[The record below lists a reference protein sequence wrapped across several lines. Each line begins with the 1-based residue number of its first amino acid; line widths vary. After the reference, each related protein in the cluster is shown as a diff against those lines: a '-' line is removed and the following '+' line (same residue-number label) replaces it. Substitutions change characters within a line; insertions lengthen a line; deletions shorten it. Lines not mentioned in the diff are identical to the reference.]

1 LPEVGTGDDQVV
13 NRRVLV
19 LLVATVVAL
28 VGGYAAYN
36 HMFSTTTSYANYSAP
51 AFEPGATDEQRIFQL
66 QSDLGN
72 AAAEMAQLQDMAT
85 KLQFGKMKAM
95 GRHLQ
100 EVAAELEPRLDEIED
115 PAARAMLTRGITGLR
130 TVGEGSQELDRDK
143 SMRGVNEV
151 LGAFDQLND
160 R

>member
-1 LPEVGTGDDQVV
+1 M

-115 PAARAMLTRGITGLR
+115 PASRAILTRGITGLR

>member
-1 LPEVGTGDDQVV
+1 MS
-13 NRRVLV
+13 RRLAI

-28 VGGYAAYN
+28 VGGYAAYTY
-36 HMFSTTTSYANYSAP
+36 MFATTTSYANYSAP
-51 AFEPGATDEQRIFQL
+51 AFEEGASDDQRVFQL

-72 AAAEMAQLQDMAT
+72 AAAEMAQLQDMAA
-85 KLQFGKMKAM
+85 KLQFGKMKSM

-100 EVAAELEPRLDEIED
+100 QVSEELEPRLDQIED
-115 PAARAMLTRGITGLR
+115 PQAKAMLAKGIHGLR

-143 SMRGVNEV
+143 SMRGVNDV
-151 LGAFDQLND
+151 LAAFDALNS